1 MGKAA
6 AHLGSQVLRR
16 AASAGA
22 HAIAAKATL
31 RTAASKAACEAILK
45 SSLLH
50 RSPATGE
57 AEEKAQ

>member
-6 AHLGSQVLRR
+6 AHLGAQVLRR

-31 RTAASKAACEAILK
+31 RSCFQGAACEAILK
-45 SSLLH
+45 SSLLR